1 VDHQVNKEDLAL
13 DLVDHLVKEA
23 LPDTDL
29 QEVKRS
35 S

>member
-1 VDHQVNKEDLAL
+1 VDHQVNKEDLVL
-13 DLVDHLVKEA
+13 DLGDHLVKEA
-23 LPDTDL
+23 LPDMDL